1 MKHNTITE
9 ILFPKFSLI
18 AEFINHPFIGM
29 LAVTP
34 TIVITPVVDFTKAFV
49 ILAFL
54 FCSDFVTGILGS
66 YFTWK
71 EKEDKTDTWFFGKGE
86 GFSSDKFK
94 KTFIKGSVY
103 LGFPLLVNKFQEIF
117 LMKNLKLS
125 WLTDAELNLATF
137 FILVF
142 CAIEGYSI
150 FHENLP
156 KCGFNLFKFIK
167 NILGLYKEIKTD
179 INQAKEV

>member
-1 MKHNTITE
+1 MKRTAIIE
-9 ILFPKFSLI
+9 MFFPKFSLI

-34 TIVITPVVDFTKAFV
+34 TIAITPVVDFTKAFV
-49 ILAFL
+49 ILAIL
-54 FCSDFVTGILGS
+54 FCTDFVTGTLGS
-66 YFTWK
+66 YFTWQ

-94 KTFIKGSVY
+94 KTFVKGSVY

-117 LMKNLKLS
+117 LMKNVKVA
-125 WLTDAELNLATF
+125 WLTEAELNFATF

-179 INQAKEV
+179 INEAKEV